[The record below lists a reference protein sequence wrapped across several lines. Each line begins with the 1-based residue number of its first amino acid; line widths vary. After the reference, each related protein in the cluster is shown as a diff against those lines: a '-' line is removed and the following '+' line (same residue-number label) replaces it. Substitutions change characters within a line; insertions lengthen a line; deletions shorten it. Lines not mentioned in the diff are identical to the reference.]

1 MGIPEGEEKK
11 ETKQYLKHWWLTF
24 PKLMSHTKPQP
35 KKRREHQEENV
46 TKKLNPGISYSNFRK
61 SQTFKCH
68 LVIDPKDF
76 LSVSKDKYLI
86 LSGIRRWSKVV
97 LFHLG
102 LWKD

>member
-1 MGIPEGEEKK
+1 MHNGNTRRRKEGK
-11 ETKQYLKHWWLTF
+11 EAIFQALMTDF
-24 PKLMSHTKPQP
+24 PQINVT
-35 KKRREHQEENV
+35 HQTTIQETQRTQENV

-68 LVIDPKDF
+68 LVIAPKDF
-76 LSVSKDKYLI
+76 LSVSKDRYLI

-102 LWKD
+102 L